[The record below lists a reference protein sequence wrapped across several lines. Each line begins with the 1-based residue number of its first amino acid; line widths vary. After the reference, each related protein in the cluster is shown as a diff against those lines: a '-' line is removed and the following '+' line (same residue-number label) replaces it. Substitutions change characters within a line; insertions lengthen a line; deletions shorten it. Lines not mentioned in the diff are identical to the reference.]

1 MEVLGSRTLVA
12 HADFPAAL
20 DWYDRVLGL
29 ERSREFGAG
38 GRVTGVVYFLGGGF
52 LELSGS
58 GGPPSAVRLWLQ
70 VRDVD
75 AEVGRLAGLGADVV
89 ASTETKPWGLRE
101 AWVADPEGLRLCLVE
116 VPPDHP
122 LRRRLEHRWVA

>member
-1 MEVLGSRTLVA
+1 MEVLASRTLVA
-12 HADFPAAL
+12 HADFPGAL

-29 ERSREFGAG
+29 ERAREFGAG

-58 GGPPSAVRLWLQ
+58 GGPPGAVRLWAQ

-75 AEVGRLAGLGADVV
+75 AEFERLSSLGADVV
-89 ASTETKPWGLRE
+89 AAPDTKPWGLRE
-101 AWVADPEGLRLCLVE
+101 GWVADPEGLRLCLVE

-122 LRRRLEHRWVA
+122 LRRRL